1 MVRSSSMPRDTSPDQ
16 EVLLRLL
23 TQLDDARRARGESK
37 ADVARGAG
45 LSEPAVR
52 RLFSG
57 ANPNP
62 TVKTLDAIAE
72 HLGLALT
79 FERSEASEAPTLEAL
94 RRRADEIAEI
104 VAAHGGRNVRVFGSV
119 ARGQARPGSDVD
131 LLVDLDRGTSLF
143 GLSAME
149 IELEQLLGCPVDV
162 VTSGHD
168 RMAHIHE
175 EAIAL

>member
-1 MVRSSSMPRDTSPDQ
+1 MVRSSPMSRDTSPHH
-16 EVLLRLL
+16 EVLVRLL
-23 TQLDDARRARGESK
+23 DQLDDARRARGESK
-37 ADVARGAG
+37 ADLARGAG

-94 RRRADEIAEI
+94 RRRADEIGEI

-119 ARGQARPGSDVD
+119 ARGDAGRGSDVD
-131 LLVDLDRGTSLF
+131 LLVDLDRGVGLF

-149 IELEQLLGCPVDV
+149 IALEQLLGCPVDV

>member
-1 MVRSSSMPRDTSPDQ
+1 MPKVTSPDQ
-16 EVLLRLL
+16 ELLARLL
-23 TQLDDARRARGESK
+23 GQLDQARRAKGESK

-79 FERSEASEAPTLEAL
+79 FEPSERARGAPTLAAL
-94 RRRADEIAEI
+94 RERAGEIATI

-119 ARGQARPGSDVD
+119 ARGEARPGSDVD
-131 LLVDLDRGTSLF
+131 LLVDMERGTSLF
-143 GLSAME
+143 ELSAME
-149 IELEQLLGCPVDV
+149 IELEELIGCSVDV
-162 VTSGHD
+162 VTAGHD

-175 EAIAL
+175 EAVAL